1 MGRVPSTSGNGAT
14 DFEVEALRT
23 PYRGHRL
30 TGPDADA
37 PVARLKGPVVIGMIV
52 LTGLVVLLMVSLIY
66 YRWVTITDPTTAVI
80 VIGDESHDGAVVKVS
95 GNGIRTVTA
104 TLNAANQ
111 YETPI
116 LVVPGTYTVTVE
128 QDGKVLGRWEP
139 IVERYRGSVLY
150 LSQRARQ
157 GAMSQPAE

>member
-1 MGRVPSTSGNGAT
+1 MPPAQSTSGNGAT
-14 DFEVEALRT
+14 EFEVEPVRT

-30 TGPDADA
+30 TGPDADL
-37 PVARLKGPVVIGMIV
+37 PVARLNGPVVIGMVI

-66 YRWVTITDPTTAVI
+66 YRWVTITDPTTAII
-80 VIGDESHDGAVVKVS
+80 VRGDDSYDGAVVKVT
-95 GNGIRTVTA
+95 GNGARTVTA
-104 TLNAANQ
+104 TLDAANQ

-128 QDGKVLGRWEP
+128 MGGRVLGKWEP

-150 LSQRARQ
+150 LSERARRN
-157 GAMSQPAE
+157 ATSQPAD